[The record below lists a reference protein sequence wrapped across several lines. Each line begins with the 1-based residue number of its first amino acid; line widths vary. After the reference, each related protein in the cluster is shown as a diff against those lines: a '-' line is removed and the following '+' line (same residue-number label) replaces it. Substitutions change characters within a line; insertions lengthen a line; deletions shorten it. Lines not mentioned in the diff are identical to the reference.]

1 MFINWLLTK
10 ETQTGLMQAVKL
22 NSRRN
27 DVPMGDP
34 DEAVDTTKL
43 SEYFGSQVEEMQE
56 YQDKTAELYRQL
68 IK

>member
-1 MFINWLLTK
+1 
-10 ETQTGLMQAVKL
+10 MQAVKL

-27 DVPMGDP
+27 DVPLGDP
-34 DEAVDTTKL
+34 DSAVDVAHL

-68 IK
+68 LK